1 LNRPDSRPDRGAS
14 RAAERPWIDFDGAY
28 GRDYDHLIR
37 VAIAGYPVMH
47 ELGVGAARACCPG
60 AQELLIVGPAWGE
73 EMALWSR
80 AYPMGCFTLVEPS
93 AAMVERCQ
101 RRLERLALLERCR
114 LLPCRLEESG
124 LADQGFDVVVAQL
137 VLHLLPPGSQEN
149 LAERLARL
157 LRPGGVLPF
166 SGSSRSRDSQG
177 DALLL
182 AAWRERLRLLGV
194 DEPLIHRFADA
205 RGREVFAI
213 DPEALTPRLQS
224 QGCSAPLSLYQG
236 AGVRLWCS
244 RRSGG
249 SAGVPAVRPA

>member
-1 LNRPDSRPDRGAS
+1 LSQPELLRDWEGPMP
-14 RAAERPWIDFDGAY
+14 AERPWIDFDGAY
-28 GRDYDHLIR
+28 GRDYDRLIR

-80 AYPMGCFTLVEPS
+80 AYPAACFTLVEPS
-93 AAMVERCQ
+93 SAMVERCR

-157 LRPGGVLPF
+157 LRPGGVLLF
-166 SGSSRSRDSQG
+166 SGASCSQDSLA

-194 DEPLIHRFADA
+194 DEPLINRFADA

-213 DPEALTPRLQS
+213 DPRALTPRLQS